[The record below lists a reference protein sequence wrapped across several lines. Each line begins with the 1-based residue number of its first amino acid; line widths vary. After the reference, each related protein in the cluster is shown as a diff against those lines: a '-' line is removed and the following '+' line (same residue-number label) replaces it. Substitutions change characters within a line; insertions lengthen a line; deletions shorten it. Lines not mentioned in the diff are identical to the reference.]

1 MSNIYSMDNEQFLK
15 KLTEVAEWEIPDS
28 IKGTLH
34 QPKHR
39 ANYEYLEQD
48 DADVELQDPD
58 LLTEEEINRINL
70 SFPPRLLKVKVQP
83 VWCTYCGRFCE
94 KGLEQEVRLHR
105 LPRNHWRRRCITCGK
120 YQDPY
125 TKEINLTLAKANSL
139 WLDWCREHFRL
150 GRRISEDY
158 RHGDK

>member
-1 MSNIYSMDNEQFLK
+1 MDNDLFLK
-15 KLTEVAEWEIPDS
+15 KLTEVADWEIPES

-39 ANYEYLEQD
+39 ANYEYLE
-48 DADVELQDPD
+48 ADEEVSTEVEVEDSEE
-58 LLTEEEINRINL
+58 LTEEEINRINL
-70 SFPPRLLKVKVQP
+70 SFPPRLLKVKVQA

-105 LPRNHWRRRCITCGK
+105 NPRDHWRRRCVTCGK

-125 TKEINLTLAKANSL
+125 TKEINLSLPKANAL
-139 WLDWCREHFRL
+139 WTDWWRENGKRA
-150 GRRISEDY
+150 RRFSSYSADD
-158 RHGDK
+158 DK